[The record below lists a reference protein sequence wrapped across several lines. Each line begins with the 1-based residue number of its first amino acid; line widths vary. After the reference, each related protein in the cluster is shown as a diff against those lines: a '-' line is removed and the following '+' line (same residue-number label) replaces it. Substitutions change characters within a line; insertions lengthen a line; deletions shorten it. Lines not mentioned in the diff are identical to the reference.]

1 MCLISSASHWSC
13 LPHLGFIHC
22 GFQVI
27 ATVFFKVTV
36 YHSANM
42 CLERNILVKDPYFA
56 LKTIPAYLPQSFVS
70 CGSKCMRTFF
80 LVLYLVTLSVSSLV

>member
-13 LPHLGFIHC
+13 LPPLGFIHC

-27 ATVFFKVTV
+27 STAFFKVTV
-36 YHSANM
+36 YHSANV
-42 CLERNILVKDPYFA
+42 CLERNFLVKDQYFA
-56 LKTIPAYLPQSFVS
+56 LKTVPAYPPQSFVS

-80 LVLYLVTLSVSSLV
+80 FSVLYSDAVSI